1 MKFLDFNVVKE
12 LFPKAK
18 WDIGYISSTQLN
30 ICANTPIKWKFPR
43 LAKELDKVE
52 QEVMKDLG
60 VDIILK
66 DYEKVMLKMA
76 DMMELLW
83 FCVEEERRGNRNFK
97 EVFIRGTKFLQDL
110 FTTDHKMNII
120 YQIYTKNMKLPFNWS
135 ISTNI

>member
-1 MKFLDFNVVKE
+1 MAALYHDVPE
-12 LFPKAK
+12 SL
-18 WDIGYISSTQLN
+18 IGDN
-30 ICANTPIKWKFPR
+30 PTPIKWKFPR

-60 VDIILK
+60 VNIILK
-66 DYEKVMLKMA
+66 DYEKVMLKIA

-110 FTTDHKMNII
+110 FTTDHKMNLTVPVKMLNDLIA
-120 YQIYTKNMKLPFNWS
+120 MEADL
-135 ISTNI
+135 